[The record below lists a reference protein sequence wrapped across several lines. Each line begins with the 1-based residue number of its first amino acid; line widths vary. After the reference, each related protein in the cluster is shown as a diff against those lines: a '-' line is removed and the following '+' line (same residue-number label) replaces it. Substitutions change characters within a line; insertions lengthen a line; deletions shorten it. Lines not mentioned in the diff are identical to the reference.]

1 MQYLRKIGFAALGIL
16 GIVSLLCSIA
26 AAGITNSHL
35 MNEGFLSYADTKHL
49 DVRATE
55 YEKYAKAIASYLDG
69 QGEKIQV
76 PSREDASLLQDAF
89 SEKENLHMQDVR
101 GIVNFLK
108 GMRWIGGGITLA
120 ILAALYLFGKEN
132 RSKLM
137 NQAFEGFAYG
147 SVFLFVLALG
157 FGIWGFIDFDG
168 LFWIFHQVIFTNDLW
183 LLNPVTDLLVALMPI
198 EFFTWYAG
206 ELLKSLLPV
215 LGIMLCLI
223 IAWFKVG
230 RKEA

>member
-1 MQYLRKIGFAALGIL
+1 M
-16 GIVSLLCSIA
+16 
-26 AAGITNSHL
+26 
-35 MNEGFLSYADTKHL
+35 
-49 DVRATE
+49 
-55 YEKYAKAIASYLDG
+55 
-69 QGEKIQV
+69 
-76 PSREDASLLQDAF
+76 QDAF

-147 SVFLFVLALG
+147 SVFLFALALG
-157 FGIWGFIDFDG
+157 FCIWGFIDFDG

-183 LLNPVTDLLVALMPI
+183 LLNPATDLLVALMPI